1 MFVCALHEPAQCLVP
16 PFPLPFTQP
25 WHPAALHST
34 MQQGTEKAT
43 AACEQILLR
52 LNTTYIDL
60 ALIHFPAAAKLPLDS
75 PLHSQLRQES
85 WRVLESFHRRGVF
98 RAIGIS
104 NYEEPRHLEVGER
117 EAKFEPYLHES
128 GSTTVPQAQHCKC
141 MGHARAQELMELTAR
156 AHAFLS

>member
-1 MFVCALHEPAQCLVP
+1 MSQRKCLVP
-16 PFPLPFTQP
+16 PFPLLFTHS
-25 WHPAALHST
+25 WHPPALNST

-75 PLHSQLRQES
+75 PLHSHLRRES

-117 EAKFEPYLHES
+117 LANFEAYLHKS
-128 GSTTVPQAQHCKC
+128 DSTAVPQAQHCKRI
-141 MGHARAQELMELTAR
+141 GHARAQDLVEPMHE
-156 AHAFLS
+156 HKSF